1 MPDMIK
7 ATLLATFAGLGLLLA
22 FAWLRAV
29 RSAGA
34 GIRPSPIQLAIGFLT
49 DFLDTLGIGS
59 FATTTTA
66 LRATRAIDDRLIP
79 GTLNVGHALPTIAQA
94 LIYVTIVKVEM
105 TTLVV
110 MIAASVLGGYLGS
123 GVVARL
129 SRRRVQIAMGV
140 ALAVA
145 ASIMSCSALGL
156 LPAGGV
162 ALGLPAALL
171 VVGALGNFALGALM
185 TAGIGLYGPC
195 MILVSMLGMDPRA
208 AFPIMMGSCASLMP
222 AASAR
227 FIAERA
233 VDHRAALGLTLGG
246 IPGVL
251 IAAWL
256 VKSLPLDAVRWLVI
270 VAAAYTAATLLHAA
284 RNAAPEPAATR

>member
-1 MPDMIK
+1 MPHMIK
-7 ATLLATFAGLGLLLA
+7 AALLASFAGLGLLLA
-22 FAWLRAV
+22 LAWLRAIS
-29 RSAGA
+29 SAA
-34 GIRPSPIQLAIGFLT
+34 VSSIRPSPLQLAIGFAT

-79 GTLNVGHALPTIAQA
+79 GTLNVGHALPTTAQA

-105 TTLVV
+105 TTLLV

-145 ASIMSCSALGL
+145 ASIMGCSALGL

-171 VVGALGNFALGALM
+171 VVGALGNFMLGALM

-195 MILVSMLGMDPRA
+195 MILVSVLGMDPRA

-256 VKSLPLDAVRWLVI
+256 VKSLPLEAVRWLVI
-270 VAAAYTAATLLHAA
+270 VAAAYTSATLLHAA
-284 RNAAPEPAATR
+284 RGAPLDS

>member
-1 MPDMIK
+1 MIK
-7 ATLLATFAGLGLLLA
+7 AALLATFAGLGLFLA
-22 FAWLRAV
+22 LAWLRAV
-29 RSAGA
+29 RGSQAS
-34 GIRPSPIQLAIGFLT
+34 IRPSPLQLAIGFAT

-59 FATTTTA
+59 FATTTSA
-66 LRATRAIDDRLIP
+66 LRASRAIDDRLIP
-79 GTLNVGHALPTIAQA
+79 GTLNVGHALPTTAQA

-145 ASIMSCSALGL
+145 ASIMSCSALGV

-162 ALGLPAALL
+162 ALGLPAGLL
-171 VVGALGNFALGALM
+171 LAGALGNFALGALM

-195 MILVSMLGMDPRA
+195 MILVSVLGMDPRA

-227 FIAERA
+227 FIAQRA

-256 VKSLPLDAVRWLVI
+256 VKSLPLEAVRWLVI
-270 VAAAYTAATLLHAA
+270 VAAAYTALTLLSAA
-284 RNAAPEPAATR
+284 RRAAPEAAAPR